1 MTQYH
6 RKAVIRILGRASPGP
21 PKRRSGRR
29 RRYGP
34 ELALVLRDLWEIA
47 DRICPQRLQPFLPEL
62 MEVMKRH
69 GDQRLSPHVQQELG
83 AMSSSTIERLLR
95 PLREQD
101 GRRTFTTTTPGS
113 LLKGSIPI
121 RTFSDCD
128 LRRPGFLQIDLVAH
142 CGDSGQGF
150 FLFTLTA
157 IDIAT
162 GWTECELVWGKAQL
176 YVRGRHPP
184 GAPTGPLSGA
194 RSGLRH
200 GSEFINHD
208 LLAYCRRR
216 GITFTRSRPYK
227 KNDSAHVEQKNGQ
240 VVRRP
245 VGYDRHNSRKALEA
259 LKRLYAAM
267 RHCSKFFQPVMQ
279 LQHKTRHGAKV
290 RKVYDAAA
298 TPYRRLLASP
308 HCSSEQKAPL
318 STIHKGSN
326 SKQLLEILHG
336 HQEHLW
342 KLAVHPPQG
351 GVR

>member
-6 RKAVIRILGRASPGP
+6 RKVVIRILGRASPGP

-62 MEVMKRH
+62 MEVMERH

-176 YVRGRHPP
+176 YVRGAIHRVLQRVPFP
-184 GAPTGPLSGA
+184 VLGLDSDTGASSSTTISWPIADAGVSPSLVPGPTRRTTVPMWNKRTARWSGAP
-194 RSGLRH
+194 
-200 GSEFINHD
+200 
-208 LLAYCRRR
+208 
-216 GITFTRSRPYK
+216 
-227 KNDSAHVEQKNGQ
+227 
-240 VVRRP
+240 
-245 VGYDRHNSRKALEA
+245 
-259 LKRLYAAM
+259 
-267 RHCSKFFQPVMQ
+267 
-279 LQHKTRHGAKV
+279 
-290 RKVYDAAA
+290 
-298 TPYRRLLASP
+298 
-308 HCSSEQKAPL
+308 
-318 STIHKGSN
+318 
-326 SKQLLEILHG
+326 
-336 HQEHLW
+336 
-342 KLAVHPPQG
+342 
-351 GVR
+351 